1 MAKKPT
7 TEELEQQIGEL
18 TADLQRMRADFEN
31 YRKRVD
37 AEKQVAREDG
47 EVRSI
52 LKLLPVIDTIERAV
66 THIPEDIAEH
76 QWVKG
81 VAGLVKQLEK
91 SLSSLHLQKIE
102 AQTGT
107 EFNPEFHQAIQ
118 FDEEASGEKEVVA
131 EELQPGY
138 TLSGRPIRH
147 AMVKV
152 TRK

>member
-37 AEKQVAREDG
+37 AEKQAAREDG

-107 EFNPEFHQAIQ
+107 EFNPELHQAIQ